1 MGFAAMDA
9 RMDARIGWFRAS
21 MDNTLMRQT
30 LLDMKC
36 PWMPALT
43 ARPLH
48 GAVKVML

>member
-9 RMDARIGWFRAS
+9 RMDARIGRFRAS

-36 PWMPALT
+36 PWMPDWHRE
-43 ARPLH
+43 ARIAQL
-48 GAVKVML
+48 K